1 MAEKKSKSEIYLK
14 ILDKKDNLTVLKNKG
29 FNFLF
34 PKKAFDRIC
43 KFYGFESLKP
53 ISFVHFVKNISTSE
67 IKKMGTVSRALGD
80 REIANILD
88 VSECFAIIPKEYN
101 EKYDEVKIS
110 EISPKIKTNIMKD
123 ILKKAD
129 IEWDLLVDFCEIQI
143 ISTQIE
149 ETTKVTVNYELIE
162 NVFKYIPLLKV
173 IFVNGEKVDF
183 TYYSYKKVLEN
194 CGIKLENMIPYLHP
208 EIKKMDRNEIFN
220 KIYPL
225 YERVQLREIKDRVD
239 HGDLKDKNVD
249 IHIGLDRSKGFKKI
263 PFDDVENNGKEA
275 SDLLNDLMN
284 KVNNKKNNIKNYYE
298 NIDNQIIEIKDKD
311 NKNVYIRRKIFDEI
325 ISDPDED
332 FDEYKTHDING
343 NEIILSKKDLPD
355 YNNNPTLIKIYN
367 KNKPKEDFIYND
379 INDISENL
387 NNFNYFRQKKPFKG
401 KNKNDE
407 EKEEE
412 WVVMDVET
420 GDLPEL
426 DESKPLYTIPEKEK
440 LHEKT
445 KNDLLDELKN
455 KDILLHNKNN
465 NFVPINTI
473 DDIKKR
479 DKNVKNKNIKYKL
492 KNQINPKDNIL
503 VEYKD
508 VFDEEKSPELIIINN
523 EDTPDENIVV
533 NKNDLLN
540 ELNNWDDL
548 NNNIKIINNVN
559 NNELEINPKKIKIKK
574 LEKDEIPKNYEDI
587 QEEIKKSITPDNT
600 IIKTKDNN
608 LIKKPLVQKIINN
621 NDPDYDIYYIKDIN
635 DKKIKVSRKEL
646 EKDDEN
652 PSCQFIS
659 TSTKENPDKMII
671 VPTPEIITQLD
682 LDPMDENI
690 SVNDKDGNN
699 NTLKKPSIKINPLE
713 IEEINFDEQPNKI
726 KSNIIK
732 DVKDYYYLYK
742 DPENKPHYVR
752 GDTLNIV
759 KNYKSP
765 YPIENFEVED
775 DKDNKFMIPKE
786 SALQIINNP
795 NEIKYINL
803 DDEEKNEPVMADVDM
818 FKNGEGDIDDEIP
831 VNKDSKKIKLK
842 NIKLKKLKD
851 IDSIGEQPEEKE
863 YEIIYD
869 LIKKLQKDNPSSD
882 IYKAKDNQNKDI
894 LIYEDTLNKI
904 EENKNDPEKT
914 TYKGNS
920 PLKEEIICG
929 KNTKKNSPNKYIKL
943 VGPNII
949 VDKNELEKIL
959 KEYKPSQ
966 KSIKI
971 KDIKNN
977 PNDLDP
983 LKIQIYEASPEETDI
998 TKILPA
1004 DFSDINERLL
1014 LDIVPQNKLI
1024 LTNDNDNKPT
1034 IIKKKE
1040 GDNLIKYPKTTFD
1053 TFVLYD
1059 KDGKKIKTSRKNAEK
1074 NVNDKNCEFIEILDN
1089 TNDENKNEIVP
1100 VNELVKALKD
1110 KENEDFEINNKD
1122 GKKIKLNKKKISIVK
1137 QNNKYTE
1144 VPEQGEEIKNKLLSE
1159 IIDPFIKT
1167 KDSKDNKDILLR
1179 NSQLDEINNHKQ
1191 RAPFINYE
1199 VLNDKKEKVHTTK
1212 DICKQILS
1220 DPKNEKLVLCYDDSQ
1235 KNREFLVP
1243 IENIKNAKCDGDDEF
1258 EIGNNEK
1265 VIFKNLKVKKLNNAP
1280 KLGIQPEEEKMI
1292 KVINLINK
1300 INSGPLNKNYKTKDI
1315 EGNPCFVSNNYINKL
1330 QKESKSDQKDT
1341 KYKINDAFGK
1351 NKITLTKK
1359 IVENDNKPGE
1369 YIIIKNKKDNNDYL
1383 VDLNDLLNNLKKF
1396 KSTDDDIILTNS
1408 LDNKNIK
1415 LNPLDIEIIPPYNNY
1430 PLQKVFPKIIIPDKK
1445 GENKDDDNLKINKE
1459 KEKEKGKPEERKNKN
1474 EDLDIGE
1481 EIKERIRL
1489 RSAPARHHIPPK
1501 KSYKIRRAIIYKK
1514 QKKDN

>member
-1 MAEKKSKSEIYLK
+1 MADKKSKSEIYLK

-53 ISFVHFVKNISTSE
+53 ISFVHFVKSISTSE

-88 VSECFAIIPKEYN
+88 VSECFAIIPKDYH

-149 ETTKVTVNYELIE
+149 ETTKVTVNYELVE
-162 NVFKYIPLLKV
+162 NVFKYIPLLKI

-183 TYYSYKKVLEN
+183 TYYSYKRVLEN

-249 IHIGLDRSKGFKKI
+249 IHIGLDRAKGFKKI

-275 SDLLNDLMN
+275 SDLLNDLIN

-440 LHEKT
+440 LHKKT

-455 KDILLHNKNN
+455 KDILLYNKNN

-635 DKKIKVSRKEL
+635 DKKIKVSRKQL
-646 EKDDEN
+646 EKDDED

-713 IEEINFDEQPNKI
+713 IEKINFDEQPNKI

-1100 VNELVKALKD
+1100 VNELVKTLKD

-1122 GKKIKLNKKKISIVK
+1122 GKKLKLNKKKISIVK

-1179 NSQLDEINNHKQ
+1179 NSQLNEINNHKQ

-1351 NKITLTKK
+1351 NKITLAKK

-1445 GENKDDDNLKINKE
+1445 EENKDDDNLKIN

>member
-88 VSECFAIIPKEYN
+88 VSECFAIIPKDYH

-149 ETTKVTVNYELIE
+149 ETTKVTVNYELVE
-162 NVFKYIPLLKV
+162 NVFKYIPLLKI

-183 TYYSYKKVLEN
+183 TYYSYKRVLEN

-208 EIKKMDRNEIFN
+208 EIKKIDRNEIFN

-249 IHIGLDRSKGFKKI
+249 IHIGLDRAKGFKKI

-407 EKEEE
+407 ETEEE

-440 LHEKT
+440 LHKKT

-455 KDILLHNKNN
+455 KDILLYNKNN

-473 DDIKKR
+473 NDIKKR

-548 NNNIKIINNVN
+548 NNNIKINNNVN

-635 DKKIKVSRKEL
+635 DKKIKVSRKQL
-646 EKDDEN
+646 EKDDED

-943 VGPNII
+943 IEPNII

-1100 VNELVKALKD
+1100 VNELVKTLKD

-1179 NSQLDEINNHKQ
+1179 NSQLNEINNHKQ

-1265 VIFKNLKVKKLNNAP
+1265 VIFKNLKVKKLNDAP

-1445 GENKDDDNLKINKE
+1445 DENKDDDNLKIN

>member
-88 VSECFAIIPKEYN
+88 VSECFAIIPKDYH

-149 ETTKVTVNYELIE
+149 ETTKVTVNYELVE
-162 NVFKYIPLLKV
+162 NVFKYIPLLKI

-208 EIKKMDRNEIFN
+208 EIKKIDRNEIFN

-249 IHIGLDRSKGFKKI
+249 IHIGLDRCKGFKKI
-263 PFDDVENNGKEA
+263 PFDEVENNGKEA

-311 NKNVYIRRKIFDEI
+311 KKNVYIRRKIFDEI

-412 WVVMDVET
+412 WAVMDVET

-455 KDILLHNKNN
+455 KDILLYNKNN

-473 DDIKKR
+473 NDIKKR

-548 NNNIKIINNVN
+548 NNNIKINNNVN

-635 DKKIKVSRKEL
+635 DKKIKVSRKQL
-646 EKDDEN
+646 EKDDED

-742 DPENKPHYVR
+742 DPENKPHYIR

-882 IYKAKDNQNKDI
+882 IYKAKDNQSKDI

-943 VGPNII
+943 VEPNII

-983 LKIQIYEASPEETDI
+983 LKIQVYEASPEETDI

-1137 QNNKYTE
+1137 QNNKNTE

-1179 NSQLDEINNHKQ
+1179 NSQLNEINNHKQ

-1351 NKITLTKK
+1351 NKITLAKK

-1445 GENKDDDNLKINKE
+1445 DENKDDDNLKIN

>member
-1 MAEKKSKSEIYLK
+1 MADKKSKSEIYLK

-53 ISFVHFVKNISTSE
+53 ISFVHFVKSISTSE

-88 VSECFAIIPKEYN
+88 VSECFAIIPKDYH

-149 ETTKVTVNYELIE
+149 ETTKVTVNYELVE
-162 NVFKYIPLLKV
+162 NVFKYIPLLKI

-183 TYYSYKKVLEN
+183 TYYSYKRVLEN

-249 IHIGLDRSKGFKKI
+249 IHIGLDRAKGFKKI

-275 SDLLNDLMN
+275 SDLLNDLIN

-455 KDILLHNKNN
+455 KDILLYNKNN

-548 NNNIKIINNVN
+548 NNNIKINNNVN

-635 DKKIKVSRKEL
+635 DKKIKVSRKQL
-646 EKDDEN
+646 EKDDED

-803 DDEEKNEPVMADVDM
+803 DDKEKNEPVMADVDM

-943 VGPNII
+943 VEPNII
-949 VDKNELEKIL
+949 VDKNELEKVL

-1179 NSQLDEINNHKQ
+1179 NSQLNEINNHKQ

-1351 NKITLTKK
+1351 NKITLAKK

-1445 GENKDDDNLKINKE
+1445 DENKDDDNLKIN

>member
-88 VSECFAIIPKEYN
+88 VSECFAIIPKDYH

-149 ETTKVTVNYELIE
+149 ETTKVTVNYELVE
-162 NVFKYIPLLKV
+162 NVFKYIPLLKI

-208 EIKKMDRNEIFN
+208 EIKKIDRNEIFN

-263 PFDDVENNGKEA
+263 PFDEVENNGKEA

-387 NNFNYFRQKKPFKG
+387 NNFNYFRQKIPFKG

-440 LHEKT
+440 LHKKT

-455 KDILLHNKNN
+455 KDILLYNKNN

-473 DDIKKR
+473 NDIKKR

-635 DKKIKVSRKEL
+635 DKKIKVSRKQL
-646 EKDDEN
+646 EKDDED

-943 VGPNII
+943 VEPNII

-1179 NSQLDEINNHKQ
+1179 NSQLNEINNHKQ

-1265 VIFKNLKVKKLNNAP
+1265 VIFKNLKVKKLNDAP

-1445 GENKDDDNLKINKE
+1445 DENKDDDNLKIN

>member
-1 MAEKKSKSEIYLK
+1 MADKKSKSEIYLK

-53 ISFVHFVKNISTSE
+53 ISFVHFVKSISTSE

-88 VSECFAIIPKEYN
+88 VSECFAIIPKDYH

-162 NVFKYIPLLKV
+162 NVFKYIPLLKI

-263 PFDDVENNGKEA
+263 PFDEVENNGKEA

-455 KDILLHNKNN
+455 KDILLYNKNN

-473 DDIKKR
+473 NDIKKR

-548 NNNIKIINNVN
+548 NNNIKINNNVN

-635 DKKIKVSRKEL
+635 DKKIKVSRKQL
-646 EKDDEN
+646 EKDDED

-818 FKNGEGDIDDEIP
+818 FKIGEGDIDDEIP

-882 IYKAKDNQNKDI
+882 IYKEKDNQNKDI

-943 VGPNII
+943 VEPNII

-1034 IIKKKE
+1034 LIKKKE
-1040 GDNLIKYPKTTFD
+1040 GDKLIKYPKTTFD

-1179 NSQLDEINNHKQ
+1179 NSQLNEINNHKQ

-1265 VIFKNLKVKKLNNAP
+1265 VIFKNLKVKKLNDAP

-1445 GENKDDDNLKINKE
+1445 DENKDDDNLKIN

>member
-1 MAEKKSKSEIYLK
+1 MADKKSKSEIYLK

-53 ISFVHFVKNISTSE
+53 ISFVHFVKSISTSE

-88 VSECFAIIPKEYN
+88 VSECFAIIPKDYH

-149 ETTKVTVNYELIE
+149 ETTKVTVNYELVE
-162 NVFKYIPLLKV
+162 NVFKYIPLLKI

-183 TYYSYKKVLEN
+183 TYYSYKRVLEN

-249 IHIGLDRSKGFKKI
+249 IHIGLDRAKGFKKI

-275 SDLLNDLMN
+275 SDLLNDLIN

-412 WVVMDVET
+412 LLVMDLET

-455 KDILLHNKNN
+455 KDILLYNKNN

-635 DKKIKVSRKEL
+635 DKKIKVSRKQL
-646 EKDDEN
+646 EKDDED

-943 VGPNII
+943 VEPNII

-1144 VPEQGEEIKNKLLSE
+1144 VPEQGEDIKNKLLSE
-1159 IIDPFIKT
+1159 IIDPFIKI

-1179 NSQLDEINNHKQ
+1179 DSQLNEINNHKQ

-1351 NKITLTKK
+1351 NKITLAKK

-1445 GENKDDDNLKINKE
+1445 DENKDDDNLKIN

>member
-1 MAEKKSKSEIYLK
+1 MADKKSKSEIYLK

-88 VSECFAIIPKEYN
+88 VSECFAIIPKDYH

-149 ETTKVTVNYELIE
+149 ETTKVTVNYELVE
-162 NVFKYIPLLKV
+162 NVFKYIPLLKI

-249 IHIGLDRSKGFKKI
+249 IHIGLDRCKGFKMI
-263 PFDDVENNGKEA
+263 PFDEVENNGKEA

-387 NNFNYFRQKKPFKG
+387 NNFNYFRQKIPFKG

-455 KDILLHNKNN
+455 KDILLYNKNN

-473 DDIKKR
+473 NDIKKR

-548 NNNIKIINNVN
+548 NNNIKINNNVN

-646 EKDDEN
+646 EKDDED

-803 DDEEKNEPVMADVDM
+803 DDKEKNEPVMADVDM

-943 VGPNII
+943 VEPNII

-983 LKIQIYEASPEETDI
+983 LKIQVYEASPEETDI

-1089 TNDENKNEIVP
+1089 TNCENKNEIVP

-1179 NSQLDEINNHKQ
+1179 NSQLNEINNHKQ

-1265 VIFKNLKVKKLNNAP
+1265 VIFKNLKVKKLNDAP

-1292 KVINLINK
+1292 KIINLINK

-1445 GENKDDDNLKINKE
+1445 DENKDDDNLKIN

>member
-1 MAEKKSKSEIYLK
+1 MADKKSKSEIYLK

-88 VSECFAIIPKEYN
+88 VSECFAIIPKDYH

-110 EISPKIKTNIMKD
+110 EISLKIKTNIMKD

-149 ETTKVTVNYELIE
+149 ETTKVTVNYELVE
-162 NVFKYIPLLKV
+162 NVFKYIPLLKI

-183 TYYSYKKVLEN
+183 TYYSYKRVLEN

-249 IHIGLDRSKGFKKI
+249 IHIGLDRAKGFKKI
-263 PFDDVENNGKEA
+263 PFDEVENNGKEA

-455 KDILLHNKNN
+455 KDILLYNKNN

-473 DDIKKR
+473 NDIKKR

-635 DKKIKVSRKEL
+635 DKKIKVSRKQL
-646 EKDDEN
+646 EKDDED

-803 DDEEKNEPVMADVDM
+803 DDKEKNEPVMADVDM

-1179 NSQLDEINNHKQ
+1179 NSQLNEINNHKQ

-1265 VIFKNLKVKKLNNAP
+1265 VIFKNLKVKKLNDAP

-1445 GENKDDDNLKINKE
+1445 DENKDDDNLKIN